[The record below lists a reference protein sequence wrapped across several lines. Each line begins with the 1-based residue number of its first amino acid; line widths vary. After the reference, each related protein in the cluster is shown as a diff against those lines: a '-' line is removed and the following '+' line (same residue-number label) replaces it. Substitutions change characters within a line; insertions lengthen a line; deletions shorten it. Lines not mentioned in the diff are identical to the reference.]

1 VSAFVD
7 DAPRDRAPAGRDRAR
22 VPDGLVEFG
31 GLRIERRPGVLEP
44 RPWTLAQ
51 SRWAARLAR
60 SLPAGPVLELHAGGG
75 QIGLEVARLSGR
87 HVVQVDRSVEACEAA
102 RANADGNG
110 LGHRVT
116 VRNLHISA
124 PLGRHDGFAIVLADP
139 PYVPSGEV
147 GRFPDDP
154 ITAIDGGDDG
164 LAGVREVIDVVP
176 GYLRRESV
184 ALVQVRGRAQAEA
197 LAERLRATLTELRM
211 LETRTYGPDRAIVAL
226 ALQ

>member
-1 VSAFVD
+1 MSAFVD
-7 DAPRDRAPAGRDRAR
+7 DAPRDRPPSARRDRG
-22 VPDGLVEFG
+22 PDGLVEFG
-31 GLRIERRPGVLEP
+31 GLQIDRRPGVLAP

-51 SRWAARLAR
+51 SQWAARLAR
-60 SLPAGPVLELHAGGG
+60 SLPAGPVLELHAGAG

-124 PLGRHDGFAIVLADP
+124 PLGRHDGFALVLADP
-139 PYVPSGEV
+139 PYVPSDEV
-147 GRFPDDP
+147 DRFPEDP
-154 ITAIDGGDDG
+154 TTAIDGGDDG
-164 LAGVREVIDVVP
+164 LAGVREVVEIVP
-176 GYLRRESV
+176 GYMRRESV
-184 ALVQVRGRAQAEA
+184 ALVQVRGRTQAEA
-197 LAERLRATLTELRM
+197 LDDLLRETLSPLRL

-226 ALQ
+226 GLR